1 MNFFQFWWES
11 ISFAIK
17 AIRGHKLRTF
27 LTTLGVAIGIFAIT
41 AVYTMVYSLQYNV
54 NKSVSS
60 LGNEVMYIHKWPW
73 ADNSNSW
80 WKYIN
85 RPKVSLKDYHA
96 LKQNLQRTDGIALE
110 YSVNNELVKREG
122 YSVENITIIGVT
134 EDYYKIKDFKFASG
148 RYFSEFEQKTG
159 KPVCVIGYDV
169 ALGLFPTGNA
179 VYNQIVYKGKKLTVV
194 GIIKKEGAG
203 LFGNSNDNVVII
215 PQTIFNTI
223 WNASSNKV
231 DPIITVRA
239 DKYDNLERV
248 FYETTGIMRATR
260 GLKPYMEDNFTIN
273 KQEALTKSLNDLFS
287 GIAAIGT
294 IIGMFSIIV
303 GGFGIANIMYV
314 SVKERTRE
322 IGIQKSLGAKKSF
335 ILSQFL
341 IEAIFLC
348 VIGALIGLSILFL
361 LVLLFTYA
369 VPFSNFKIV
378 IDANDIIRGLLLA
391 VFIGLVSGFL
401 PALQASRLDP
411 VEAIR
416 SNG

>member
-1 MNFFQFWWES
+1 MNFFRFWWES
-11 ISFAIK
+11 IAFAIK
-17 AIRGHKLRTF
+17 AIRGHRLRTF

-85 RPKVSLKDYHA
+85 RPKVSLRDYQA

-110 YSVNNELVKREG
+110 YSVNNELAKREG
-122 YSVENITIIGVT
+122 YSVENITVKGVT
-134 EDYYKIKDFKFASG
+134 DDYYKIKDFKFATG
-148 RYFSEFEQKTG
+148 RYFSELELKTA
-159 KPVCVIGYDV
+159 KPVCIIGYDV
-169 ALGLFPTGNA
+169 AVNLFPTGNA
-179 VYNQIVYKGKKLTVV
+179 LYNQIIYKGKKLTVV

-203 LFGNSNDNVVII
+203 LFGNSNDNVIVI

-223 WNASSNKV
+223 WNVSSNKV
-231 DPIITVRA
+231 DPVITVRA
-239 DKYDNLERV
+239 DKYANLERV
-248 FYETTGIMRATR
+248 FYETTGILRAER

-303 GGFGIANIMYV
+303 GGFSIANIMYV

-322 IGIQKSLGAKKSF
+322 IGIQKSLGSKKSF

-348 VIGALIGLSILFL
+348 VIGALIGLSILFI

-378 IDANDIIRGLLLA
+378 IDSKDIIRGLVLS

>member
-11 ISFAIK
+11 IAFAIK

-85 RPKVSLKDYHA
+85 RPKVSLRDYQA

-122 YSVENITIIGVT
+122 YSVENITVKGVT
-134 EDYYKIKDFKFASG
+134 EDYYKIKDFKFAVG
-148 RYFSEFEQKTG
+148 RYFSELEIKTA
-159 KPVCVIGYDV
+159 KPVCIIGYDV
-169 ALGLFPTGNA
+169 AVGLFPNGNA
-179 VYNQIVYKGKKLTVV
+179 LYQQIMYKGKKLTVV

-223 WNASSNKV
+223 WNAASNKV
-231 DPIITVRA
+231 DPVITVRA
-239 DKYDNLERV
+239 DKYDNVERV
-248 FYETTGIMRATR
+248 FYEATGIIRAER

-273 KQEALTKSLNDLFS
+273 KQEALTKSLNDLFA

-303 GGFGIANIMYV
+303 GGFSIANIMYV

-341 IEAIFLC
+341 IEAVFLC
-348 VIGALIGLSILFL
+348 VIGALIGLSILL
-361 LVLLFTYA
+361 ILVLLFTY
-369 VPFSNFKIV
+369 VFPLSNFKIV
-378 IDANDIIRGLLLA
+378 IDSKDIIRGLLLS

>member
-11 ISFAIK
+11 IAFAVK
-17 AIRGHKLRTF
+17 AIRGHRLRTF

-85 RPKVSLKDYHA
+85 RPKVSLRDYQA

-122 YSVENITIIGVT
+122 YSVENITVKGVT
-134 EDYYKIKDFKFASG
+134 EDYYKIKDFKFAVG
-148 RYFSEFEQKTG
+148 RYFSELELKTA
-159 KPVCVIGYDV
+159 KPVCIIGYDV
-169 ALGLFPTGNA
+169 AVGLFPNGNA
-179 VYNQIVYKGKKLTVV
+179 LYQQIIYKGKKLTVV

-231 DPIITVRA
+231 DPVITVRA

-248 FYETTGIMRATR
+248 FYEATGILRAER

-303 GGFGIANIMYV
+303 GGFSIANIMYV

-348 VIGALIGLSILFL
+348 VIGALIGLSILL
-361 LVLLFTYA
+361 MLVLMFNYA
-369 VPFSNFKIV
+369 LPLSNFKIV
-378 IDANDIIRGLLLA
+378 IDSKDILRGLLLS

>member
-1 MNFFQFWWES
+1 MNFFRFWWES
-11 ISFAIK
+11 ISFAVK
-17 AIRGHKLRTF
+17 AIRGHRLRTF

-85 RPKVSLKDYHA
+85 RPKVSLRDYQA

-122 YSVENITIIGVT
+122 YSVENITVKGVT
-134 EDYYKIKDFKFASG
+134 EDYYKIKDFKFATG
-148 RYFSEFEQKTG
+148 RYFSELELKTA
-159 KPVCVIGYDV
+159 KPVCIIGYDV
-169 ALGLFPTGNA
+169 AVGLFPNGN
-179 VYNQIVYKGKKLTVV
+179 VLYQQIIYKGKKLTVIGV
-194 GIIKKEGAG
+194 IKKEGAG
-203 LFGNSNDNVVII
+203 LFGNSNDNVIII

-223 WNASSNKV
+223 WNATSNKV
-231 DPIITVRA
+231 DPVITVRA

-248 FYETTGIMRATR
+248 FYEATGILRAER

-303 GGFGIANIMYV
+303 GGFSIANIMYV

-348 VIGALIGLSILFL
+348 VIGALIGLSILL
-361 LVLLFTYA
+361 MLVLMFTYA
-369 VPFSNFKIV
+369 FPLSNFKIV
-378 IDANDIIRGLLLA
+378 IDSKDILRGLLLS

>member
-1 MNFFQFWWES
+1 MNFIQFWWES
-11 ISFAIK
+11 IAFALK

-85 RPKVSLKDYHA
+85 RPKVSLKDFNA
-96 LKQNLQRTDGIALE
+96 LKQNLQHINGIAIE
-110 YSVNNELVKREG
+110 YSVNDELVKREG
-122 YSVENITIIGVT
+122 YSVENVTLKGVT
-134 EDYYKIKDFKFASG
+134 EDYYKIKDFKFATG
-148 RYFSEFEQKTG
+148 RYFSELELKTG
-159 KPVCVIGYDV
+159 KPVCIIGYDIAV
-169 ALGLFPTGNA
+169 GLFPAGNA
-179 VYNQIVYKGKKLTVV
+179 LYNQIMYKGKKLTVV
-194 GIIKKEGAG
+194 GIIKKEGSG
-203 LFGNSNDNVVII
+203 LFGNSNDNIVII
-215 PQTIFNTI
+215 PQTVFNTI
-223 WNASSNKV
+223 WNASSRKV
-231 DPIITVRA
+231 DPVITVRA
-239 DKYDNLERV
+239 DKYNNLDRV
-248 FYETTGIMRATR
+248 FYESTGILRTTR

-303 GGFGIANIMYV
+303 GGFSIANIMYV

-348 VIGALIGLSILFL
+348 MIGALIGLSILVI
-361 LVLLFTYA
+361 LVLFFTYA
-369 VPFSNFKIV
+369 FPFSNFKIV
-378 IDANDIIRGLLLA
+378 IDSADIIRGLLLS